1 MHMPIAIEPVAG
13 NGYRARG
20 GEPLAFT
27 AEGATPEEAV
37 RKLRELIQAHLAS
50 GVQIVPLELPTMPH
64 PLARFAGMYDPNDP
78 LVQEWLQ
85 IMAEN
90 RRRADED
97 PDVL

>member
-50 GVQIVPLELPTMPH
+50 GVQIGTC
-64 PLARFAGMYDPNDP
+64 LAGLLTACTLFHTFSVAEKCRVFAG
-78 LVQEWLQ
+78 
-85 IMAEN
+85 AESTG
-90 RRRADED
+90 
-97 PDVL
+97 PPKCQPQ